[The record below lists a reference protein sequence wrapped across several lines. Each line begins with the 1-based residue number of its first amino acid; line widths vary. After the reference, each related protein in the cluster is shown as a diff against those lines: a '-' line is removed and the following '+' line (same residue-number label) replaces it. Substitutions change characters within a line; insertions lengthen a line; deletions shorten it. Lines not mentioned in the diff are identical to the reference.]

1 MAKGKQ
7 VLGKGLDVLF
17 SGSARE
23 EPVSMKEAKEEVTA
37 AAGESILFL
46 DIDKIKTNP
55 YQPREEFDEVTLR
68 EMADSIKQK
77 GVIQA
82 ITVRKISE
90 NNFELLSGE
99 RRLRAAKMAKLH
111 KIPSYVL
118 DVSSKEDLL
127 EISLIENIQRKDLN
141 PLEVAHGVYRLI
153 TECSLTQ
160 EEVSERV
167 SKSRTAITNYLRLLK
182 LPEEIKKS
190 IRKNEI
196 SEGHARAILA
206 IDDAAEQMNLW
217 KRIVGESLTVRRTEE
232 ISKKFTKPKT
242 KKIFLSTNQDKA
254 AIDFL
259 ESKFREHF
267 GTKVRLV
274 PKSKTT
280 GEIIIEYYTSEDLE
294 RIIDLCK
301 KK

>member
-17 SGSARE
+17 SGSSRE
-23 EPVSMKEAKEEVTA
+23 EPVTMKVETKEVA
-37 AAGESILFL
+37 SKSVESILFI
-46 DIDKIKTNP
+46 DVDKIRTNP
-55 YQPREEFDEVTLR
+55 YQPREEFDAVTLK
-68 EMADSIKQK
+68 ELADSIKQK

-82 ITVRKISE
+82 ITVRKVSE
-90 NNFELLSGE
+90 NSYELLTGE
-99 RRLRAAKMAKLH
+99 RRLRAAKMAKLD
-111 KIPSYVL
+111 KIPSYIL

-127 EISLIENIQRKDLN
+127 EISLIENLQRKDLN
-141 PLEVAHGVYRLI
+141 PLEAAHGLYRLI

-182 LPEEIKKS
+182 LPDEIKRS

-196 SEGHARAILA
+196 TEGHARAILA
-206 IDDAAEQMNLW
+206 MENEEEQLNLW
-217 KRIVGESLTVRRTEE
+217 KRIVGENLSVRRTEE
-232 ISKKFTKPKT
+232 ISKKLSKPKE
-242 KKIFLSTNQDKA
+242 KRIFGVTNQDKA
-254 AIDFL
+254 AVNFL

-274 PKSKTT
+274 PKTKTS

>member
-7 VLGKGLDVLF
+7 VLGKGLDILF
-17 SGSARE
+17 AGSAKE
-23 EPVSMKEAKEEVTA
+23 EPVSIKEGVEEVTSGV
-37 AAGESILFL
+37 GESILF
-46 DIDKIKTNP
+46 IEVDKIKTNP
-55 YQPREEFDEVTLR
+55 YQPREEFDEVTLK
-68 EMADSIKQK
+68 ELADSIKQK
-77 GVIQA
+77 GVIQP

-90 NNFELLSGE
+90 NNYELLSGE
-99 RRLRAAKMAKLH
+99 RRLRAAKMVKLD
-111 KIPSYVL
+111 KIPSYIL
-118 DVSSKEDLL
+118 DLSSKEDLL

-141 PLEVAHGVYRLI
+141 PIEIAHGVYRLI
-153 TECSLTQ
+153 TECGLTQ
-160 EEVSERV
+160 EDVSERV
-167 SKSRTAITNYLRLLK
+167 GKSRTAVTNYLRLLK
-182 LPEEIKKS
+182 LPEEIRKS

-206 IDDAAEQMNLW
+206 IDDPAEQLNLW
-217 KRIVGESLTVRRTEE
+217 KRIIGESLTVRRSVD
-232 ISKKFTKPKT
+232 ISKKMSKPKE
-242 KKIFLSTNQDKA
+242 KIFNATNRDRS

-274 PKSKTT
+274 PKTKTS

-301 KK
+301 KR